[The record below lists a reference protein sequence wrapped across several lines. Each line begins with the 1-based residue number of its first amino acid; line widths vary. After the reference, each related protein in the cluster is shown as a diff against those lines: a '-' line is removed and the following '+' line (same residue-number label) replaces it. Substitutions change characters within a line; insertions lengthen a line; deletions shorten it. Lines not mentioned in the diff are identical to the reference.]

1 MQQNCCKA
9 TGSEKVHLPLK
20 PAKLKELKNY
30 AGPKEVVK
38 VAQADADLKQI
49 KMNCNNLNQMRRLG
63 EIPT

>member
-9 TGSEKVHLPLK
+9 TGLEKVHLSLK
-20 PAKLKELKNY
+20 PAELKELINY

-38 VAQADADLKQI
+38 AALADADLKQI
-49 KMNCNNLNQMRRLG
+49 RMNCDNLNQLRRLG